1 MTFEELQDLLAEQF
15 SCDTGDLSRGTALAD
30 LGADHEDMIELA
42 WALGEAIGEEIDE
55 SELSEDFTIGELWR
69 FVRLVDGFDKL
80 IEARTGIHTMVAE
93 DAISCVAE
101 GTGKSLDSLN
111 DMQDGTVNLSRRK
124 QMN

>member
-42 WALGEAIGEEIDE
+42 WAIGEEIDE

-69 FVRLVDGFDKL
+69 FVRDK
-80 IEARTGIHTMVAE
+80 EENAQE
-93 DAISCVAE
+93 
-101 GTGKSLDSLN
+101 
-111 DMQDGTVNLSRRK
+111 
-124 QMN
+124 